1 MILLERTTS
10 ISIFFSV
17 DSLSSLNNNNNNN
30 RNLNIFPVN
39 ILGLSGEIIVSKYN
53 KYDFLMSIIFS
64 ISDEISLME
73 LVGWS

>member
-17 DSLSSLNNNNNNN
+17 DSLSSLNNNNNN
-30 RNLNIFPVN
+30 RNFNIFPVN

>member
-17 DSLSSLNNNNNNN
+17 DSLSSLNNNNNN

>member
-17 DSLSSLNNNNNNN
+17 DSLSSLNNNNNN

-53 KYDFLMSIIFS
+53 KYDFLMLIIFS

>member
-17 DSLSSLNNNNNNN
+17 DSLSSLNNNNNN

-53 KYDFLMSIIFS
+53 KYDFLISIIFS

>member
-17 DSLSSLNNNNNNN
+17 DSLSSLNNNNNN

-64 ISDEISLME
+64 ISDEISWME

>member
-17 DSLSSLNNNNNNN
+17 DSLSSLNNNN